1 MPIEI
6 RYNKQKI
13 NLNTE
18 DSKYIDKNKF
28 LTKNDLYFY
37 INKFRIKRDL
47 SNIEELQIIALTKE
61 DFLEKCLLFHQYTI
75 ELFNEKFENLVK
87 EIKETI
93 LKYDFPIKIEE
104 KKDYQ
109 MDIENKNDKMRE
121 ENDLNEITIL
131 YNFSVL
137 MKMKNE
143 FYIKLIYS
151 INKRMFQ

>member
-61 DFLEKCLLFHQYTI
+61 DFLEKCLLAI
-75 ELFNEKFENLVK
+75 S
-87 EIKETI
+87 
-93 LKYDFPIKIEE
+93 KYII
-104 KKDYQ
+104 
-109 MDIENKNDKMRE
+109 
-121 ENDLNEITIL
+121 
-131 YNFSVL
+131 
-137 MKMKNE
+137 
-143 FYIKLIYS
+143 
-151 INKRMFQ
+151 